1 MISPCLTL
9 YKLSPS
15 GKWERTGPKAILV
28 KPESAIQRGSLT
40 SDILPVDQD
49 HSDIVKF
56 AQDDTNYRGVLIY
69 LHDLCE
75 SLDGPKLKET
85 QVQSS
90 FSSWLSVFS
99 KSFRKKQSNVEE
111 DTLKS
116 ELSRMT
122 LVPAYTS
129 LQKPTYINWIR
140 GTICLPPP
148 MI

>member
-1 MISPCLTL
+1 MIFSCLTL
-9 YKLSPS
+9 DKLSPS

-75 SLDGPKLKET
+75 SLDGPKLKES

-90 FSSWLSVFS
+90 FSSWLSIFS
-99 KSFRKKQSNVEE
+99 KSFRKKQSNVKE
-111 DTLKS
+111 DTLQS
-116 ELSRMT
+116 ELSRMII
-122 LVPAYTS
+122 VPAYTS

-148 MI
+148 MM

>member
-15 GKWERTGPKAILV
+15 GKWERTGPKEILV

-75 SLDGPKLKET
+75 NLDGPKLKET

-99 KSFRKKQSNVEE
+99 NFFRKKQTNTKE

-116 ELSRMT
+116 ESSRMI
-122 LVPAYTS
+122 LVPAYAS
-129 LQKPTYINWIR
+129 LQKPTYINWIK
-140 GTICLPPP
+140 GTVCLPPP